1 MQIYGEYYSKIF
13 LEEGSQ
19 YTGVNFN
26 WQGPAMTERAA
37 YICRKKAESSR
48 SFGGH
53 YVGYPW
59 ASFIDVYEGGGKFSD
74 FFLCAYSDL
83 RNSLLRRA
91 SREQRIITVC
101 QHIKWRDY
109 VGLFR
114 DIGVTDLFVPH
125 LYDDEQCVE
134 DITLHPFPLF
144 PAQTHFE
151 LAQLEYNNKEITERK
166 VCASFI
172 GAYSEG
178 LYLTDVREQIFNR
191 AWPEGVL
198 VKRRERWHFDPN
210 VYGRQV
216 RGDARN
222 MTELYRQK
230 TERDEYLKVL
240 KDSEFSLCPTGS
252 GPSSIRLY
260 ESFALNVIP
269 ILLTSTLRLPGNR
282 ENWQSCAVICEDSL
296 VGLEEG
302 ISEALSKSAEEKQDM
317 VAAGNELFQRSL
329 APEAFSSYM
338 DASVISSGQ
347 ERQSARISEMI
358 EMPVTA
364 VEAP

>member
-1 MQIYGEYYSKIF
+1 MQIHGEYYSKIF
-13 LEEGSQ
+13 LEQGSD

-37 YICRKKAESSR
+37 YICWKKAENSR
-48 SFGGH
+48 GTDSH
-53 YVGYPW
+53 YVGFPW
-59 ASFIDVYEGGGKFSD
+59 ASFIDVYEGGGKFPD

-83 RNSLLRRA
+83 RKLLLRRA
-91 SREQRIITVC
+91 KQQRIITVC
-101 QHIKWRDY
+101 QHIRWRDY

-125 LYDDEQCVE
+125 LYNDERCVE

-151 LAQLEYNNKEITERK
+151 LAQLEYNDTEITERK
-166 VCASFI
+166 MHASFI

-178 LYLTDVREQIFNR
+178 LYLTDVREQIFERN
-191 AWPEGVL
+191 WPEDVL

-216 RGDARN
+216 RGNARDAV
-222 MTELYRQK
+222 EIYRQK
-230 TERDEYLKVL
+230 IERDEYLKVL

-252 GPSSIRLY
+252 GPASIRLY

-282 ENWQSCAVICEDSL
+282 EDWQSCAVICEDSL

-302 ISEALSKSAEEKQDM
+302 VTEALSKK
-317 VAAGNELFQRSL
+317 R
-329 APEAFSSYM
+329 
-338 DASVISSGQ
+338 
-347 ERQSARISEMI
+347 
-358 EMPVTA
+358 
-364 VEAP
+364 